1 MEITW
6 EDGHVSVFGLDWL
19 ARRSFRLEN
28 RMQVRK
34 NLSMP
39 HHLWGKELLDDVP
52 TANYVD
58 IMNNDAALLD
68 WLENLEKY
76 GFVLLRKV
84 PIREGP
90 VPELQVKI
98 YK

>member
-1 MEITW
+1 M
-6 EDGHVSVFGLDWL
+6 SVFSLEWL
-19 ARRSFRLEN
+19 AKRSFRLEN

-34 NLSMP
+34 KLSMP

-52 TANYVD
+52 TANFVD
-58 IMNNDAALLD
+58 IMNNDEALLN

-76 GFVLLRKV
+76 GFVLVRNV

-90 VPELQVKI
+90 VPELQVDMPRFGSL
-98 YK
+98 

>member
-1 MEITW
+1 M
-6 EDGHVSVFGLDWL
+6 SVFSLEWL
-19 ARRSFRLEN
+19 AKRSFRLEN

-52 TANYVD
+52 TANFVD
-58 IMNNDAALLD
+58 IMNNDEALLN

-76 GFVLLRKV
+76 GFVLVRNV

-90 VPELQVKI
+90 VPELQVDMSKFGSL
-98 YK
+98 

>member
-1 MEITW
+1 M
-6 EDGHVSVFGLDWL
+6 SVFSLEWL
-19 ARRSFRLEN
+19 AKRSFRLEN

-34 NLSMP
+34 KLSMP

-52 TANYVD
+52 TANFVD
-58 IMNNDAALLD
+58 IMNNDEALLN

-76 GFVLLRKV
+76 GFVLVRNV

-90 VPELQVKI
+90 VPELQVDMSKFGSL
-98 YK
+98 